1 MRMTRCRQSL
11 ACKGFLGTRWIRRRI
26 CVIRSRRTPRQM
38 KSMAGSI
45 RAPES
50 RRFRSRG
57 DEDYRGER
65 VAGRSAGGK
74 EVSMKLSHYILSV
87 ASLLALTVTADAQ
100 TVPDNVGTSSAGL
113 PAALRNVG
121 FEPPLNGQIPLNL
134 AFRDE
139 LGRDVRLGDYF
150 GHKPVLLALVYYGCP
165 MLCNQVEQGV
175 VGSLKMLSFNA
186 GGDFEVVFVSF
197 DPRET
202 PDMAAQKKV
211 SALSHYS
218 RPDTASG
225 WHFLTGAKPSIEAV
239 TKAANFRYSFNEKSG
254 IFAHA
259 SGIMFL
265 TPDGHI
271 SRYFYGVEYPS
282 ATCASAS
289 WMLPQA
295 KSAIAHRSVCCF
307 TAIQYDPSTARY
319 SATILR
325 IIRLGGVLTILYDR
339 GEVF

>member
-1 MRMTRCRQSL
+1 
-11 ACKGFLGTRWIRRRI
+11 
-26 CVIRSRRTPRQM
+26 
-38 KSMAGSI
+38 
-45 RAPES
+45 
-50 RRFRSRG
+50 
-57 DEDYRGER
+57 
-65 VAGRSAGGK
+65 
-74 EVSMKLSHYILSV
+74 MKLAHYILSV
-87 ASLLALTVTADAQ
+87 ASLLAVTVTANAQ
-100 TVPDNVGTSSAGL
+100 TIPDSVGTSSAGL

-134 AFRDE
+134 SFRDE
-139 LGRDVRLGDYF
+139 LGRDVHLGDYF

-211 SALSHYS
+211 SALSHYG

-225 WHFLTGAKPSIEAV
+225 WHFLTGAKPSIDALTE
-239 TKAANFRYSFNEKSG
+239 AANFRYSFNEKSG

-259 SGIMFL
+259 SGIMLL
-265 TPDGHI
+265 TPDGRI

-282 ATCASAS
+282 RDVRLGLVDASAGKIGNPIDH
-289 WMLPQA
+289 LLLY
-295 KSAIAHRSVCCF
+295 CF
-307 TAIQYDPSTARY
+307 QYDPSTARY

-325 IIRLGGVLTILYDR
+325 IIRLGGILTIFTIVAGILIFRRRDTHSPGPTSR
-339 GEVF
+339 PPFHGRDEQGAH